1 MQEITATRGKRLQQV
16 TLAGLNPFYIE
27 LATGSRA
34 LKLKELNKEVDKFA
48 KSKEEDKQIMAMCEI
63 IAEFSDFENA
73 DTVYNALTQFEIMD
87 VYFSIQGDN
96 ESIKKL
102 ISLTNK

>member
-1 MQEITATRGKRLQQV
+1 MDNIAKKTNKRLQSINLV
-16 TLAGLNPFYIE
+16 SVAPFTIE

-34 LKLKELNKEVDKFA
+34 LELKELNKEIQNL
-48 KSKEEDKQIMAMCEI
+48 SKQGNEQAQIMKMCEVI
-63 IAEFSDFENA
+63 SNFSTLGTAEEVF
-73 DTVYNALTQFEIMD
+73 DTLTEFEIMD

-102 ISLTNK
+102 ISLTK